1 MQALNLHVRTL
12 QIILNLTTTNNRSRS
27 SITYNYIIYKI
38 TVTKRVFFYFE
49 KASAGDVYQIIWNI
63 NSVKANDPDTIRTII
78 IKLLASFID
87 SHLTWIFN
95 QVISSNAF
103 SETAKFALI
112 RSIFLR

>member
-49 KASAGDVYQIIWNI
+49 KASSGDVYQIIWNI
-63 NSVKANDPDTIRTII
+63 NSIKANDPDTIRTII

-103 SETAKFALI
+103 SEAAKFALI